1 VTVRVDESTHV
12 ASMEYDDDGSRNC
25 RANNLLPPGRGN
37 DRIVGRIELSSAAN
51 GGARISTSSSST
63 LGARTAQQWQQQPGQ
78 SSCSSSHDSKSV
90 VCSQSD
96 DLPVCTR
103 VDGKND
109 FLHCNDDDDNS
120 TERTFSRR
128 IVAGIGDHPS
138 GRSHS
143 YLVQAAYRES

>member
-1 VTVRVDESTHV
+1 MNESTQV
-12 ASMEYDDDGSRNC
+12 ASMEYDDDGSWNC

-51 GGARISTSSSST
+51 GGARTGTSSST
-63 LGARTAQQWQQQPGQ
+63 LGASTAQQRQQQPGQ
-78 SSCSSSHDSKSV
+78 SSCCSSHDSKSV
-90 VCSQSD
+90 VCSHSD
-96 DLPVCTR
+96 NLSVRTR